1 MIRNINEIDPLNFEQ
16 EPLESNDYTIQE
28 AVKEARRCLQCA
40 VPQCR
45 RGCPINNEIPQ
56 FIHALAFGNFGEAAN
71 YIANNSDLPAIC
83 GRVCPWEKQCEGA
96 CVLEKKGKHIEIGKL
111 ERFVADTVIDAD
123 IFPVKSGIKSNGK
136 IAVIG
141 SGPAGITA
149 AYELARRNYDVT
161 VFECDSEPGGM
172 LMFGIPA
179 FRLHKNYIYREIDCL
194 QKMGVHFQ
202 YNVKIGQQK
211 SIENLFAENFEAIFV
226 GIGASAAWSL
236 GVDNDTIPGV
246 VDAQVF
252 LHQVQQV
259 QMGETDISN
268 LPINAN
274 DSVIVVGAGNVAIDA
289 ARTAIR
295 LGADVT
301 IVYRRAEQNM
311 KCLPSEYQAAKADGV
326 KFKFY
331 SAPRAVVG
339 KNCVEGLQYE
349 KQTILEDAAMV
360 PTGEMGV
367 VPANKIIA
375 AIGNRPELDCI
386 NALQVKASDEGYI
399 SITEKPYGMT
409 SRIGVFAAGDIVH
422 KPATVVLA
430 MREGRKTAIGIDRYI
445 QAKHLLEGIKQFGN
459 ASHLID

>member
-1 MIRNINEIDPLNFEQ
+1 MTQRTNKTGILAFEQ
-16 EPLESNDYTIQE
+16 EPLESNDYTMQE
-28 AVKEARRCLQCA
+28 AIKEARRCLQCA

-45 RGCPINNEIPQ
+45 RGCPVKNEIPQ
-56 FIHALAFGNFGEAAN
+56 FIHELALGNFGAAAN

-83 GRVCPWEKQCEGA
+83 GRVCPWEKQCEGS
-96 CVLEKKGKHIEIGKL
+96 CILEKKGKHIEIGKL
-111 ERFVADTVIDAD
+111 ERFVADTVMDAGV
-123 IFPVKSGIKSNGK
+123 FPCTSGMKANGK
-136 IAVIG
+136 VAVIG

-149 AYELARRNYDVT
+149 AYELARRNYEVT
-161 VFECDSEPGGM
+161 VFESDSEPGGM

-194 QKMGVHFQ
+194 QKLGVCFQ

-211 SIENLFAENFEAIFV
+211 SIEDLFAEHFEAIFV

-236 GVDNDTIPGV
+236 GVDNDTLPGV
-246 VDAQVF
+246 VDAQIF

-259 QMGETDISN
+259 QIGKGDITQ
-268 LPINAN
+268 LPIQAG

-289 ARTAIR
+289 ARTAVR

-301 IVYRRAEQNM
+301 IVYRRAEHHM
-311 KCLPSEYQAAKADGV
+311 KCLPSEYQAAKNDGV

-339 KNCVEGLQYE
+339 ATCVEGLQYE
-349 KQTILEDAAMV
+349 KQKILEDATMV
-360 PTGEMGV
+360 PTGEFGV

-375 AIGNRPELDCI
+375 AIGNRPEMDCI
-386 NALQVKASDEGYI
+386 NALQVNASNEGYI

-409 SRIGVFAAGDIVH
+409 SRVGVFAAGDIVH

-430 MREGRKTAIGIDRYI
+430 MREGKKTAIGIDRYI
-445 QAKHLLEGIKQFGN
+445 QAKHLLEGIKQFSN
-459 ASHLID
+459 ISHLTD